1 MFLSSFDVGYCLR
14 TDLILRNLAD
24 DTQPTRF
31 SNVECGLFVKV
42 KGCYTEILFLWLK
55 LALRAQVF

>member
-1 MFLSSFDVGYCLR
+1 MVADYCLR

-24 DTQPTRF
+24 DTQPSRF
-31 SNVECGLFVKV
+31 NNVECGLFVKV

-55 LALRAQVF
+55 LALGSQVF